1 MFAAIDKL
9 LKGTERN
16 QIPMFALTI
25 TKPFRLT
32 DATYKS
38 NYQMKILNL
47 ILQYKLDIFN
57 VYMTLYYCRRSITRV
72 RSFK

>member
-1 MFAAIDKL
+1 MFTAIDKQ

-32 DATYKS
+32 DAIYKG
-38 NYQMKILNL
+38 NYKI
-47 ILQYKLDIFN
+47 
-57 VYMTLYYCRRSITRV
+57 R
-72 RSFK
+72 

>member
-1 MFAAIDKL
+1 MLAAIDKL

-32 DATYKS
+32 DAIYKS
-38 NYQMKILNL
+38 NYQIKILSL
-47 ILQYKLDIFN
+47 KIQ
-57 VYMTLYYCRRSITRV
+57 
-72 RSFK
+72 